1 MNFKIMKLLLSS
13 ILIVMSSCGMF
24 TGSSRKIKKDQSYV
38 IHFNQSGWIKIDP
51 QGSDHAFSNQ
61 KGDFLFSNSF
71 CQEFQDSSL
80 DKLALKSLHS
90 LDNFK
95 IIKAQNEKYKER
107 ESYIMSGKGMID
119 GVSTEIIIR
128 NYRRDH
134 CYYDF
139 FLIAPTITN
148 ELSQTFNQFVD
159 SIKFK

>member
-1 MNFKIMKLLLSS
+1 MKLFLSS
-13 ILIVMSSCGMF
+13 ILVLLSSCGML
-24 TGSSRKIKKDQSYV
+24 TGSSRKIKKDQTYA
-38 IHFNQSGWIKIDP
+38 IHFDQSGWIKIDP
-51 QGSDHAFSNQ
+51 HGSDYAFSNQ

-90 LDNFK
+90 LDKFK
-95 IIKAQNEKYKER
+95 IIKAQNEKYKDR

-119 GVSTEIIIR
+119 GVLTEIIIR

-139 FLIAPTITN
+139 FLITPAITSELN
-148 ELSQTFNQFVD
+148 ETFNKFVD